1 MNWVGDLSGKASPW
15 WEEGMLHLRG
25 PDNLVPPPI
34 LLPRRPLG
42 ETTVP
47 AGGAVTH
54 ALTQGLTSG
63 STSTWLRAG
72 ACVCTAVTVRA
83 CTSPFLIP
91 TSLRHEGSQPHD
103 TRGYWAPRRGSV
115 AWGTDRGCRQGQE
128 KEKRLYRR
136 PEMSPQ
142 LQPTSPPGALTPSP
156 GHRWTCSGPRPCLG
170 PLPAQLPRP
179 TCLALTK

>member
-1 MNWVGDLSGKASPW
+1 
-15 WEEGMLHLRG
+15 MLRLRG

-34 LLPRRPLG
+34 LLPRRPPG

-91 TSLRHEGSQPHD
+91 TSLRYEASQPHD
-103 TRGYWAPRRGSV
+103 TRGDLGSK
-115 AWGTDRGCRQGQE
+115 ARFSGLGHGQGM
-128 KEKRLYRR
+128 RAG
-136 PEMSPQ
+136 
-142 LQPTSPPGALTPSP
+142 PGKGEEAVTAS
-156 GHRWTCSGPRPCLG
+156 
-170 PLPAQLPRP
+170 
-179 TCLALTK
+179 